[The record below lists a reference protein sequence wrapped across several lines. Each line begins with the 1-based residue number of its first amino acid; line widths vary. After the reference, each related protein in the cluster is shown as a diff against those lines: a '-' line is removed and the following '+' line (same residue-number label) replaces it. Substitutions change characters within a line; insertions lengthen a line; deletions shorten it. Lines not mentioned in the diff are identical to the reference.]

1 MMIFLK
7 HAHNKRKDLSKEEK
21 KVYAS
26 FLAER
31 LYGTFTILVL
41 NIGLLSDVENIG
53 KKYALLAIIT
63 TTIGLVMASFFSKE
77 MAHKVVHGKA
87 MDKVKVRKTLASK
100 VGIIMAAVPSL
111 IFVSLSYFGL
121 FNMKTALEITVVSEV
136 ITILVYVIRAAYT
149 RGGTKLTR
157 LISISLQFIVAA
169 IIVAIKLF
177 VH

>member
-7 HAHNKRKDLSKEEK
+7 HAYNKRKDLSKEEK
-21 KVYAS
+21 KIYAS

-41 NIGLLSDVENIG
+41 NMGLLSDVENIG

-63 TTIGLVMASFFSKE
+63 TAIGLVMASFFSKE

-111 IFVSLSYFGL
+111 IFVSLSYFSL
-121 FNMKTALEITVVSEV
+121 FNMKTALEIAIASEV

>member
-21 KVYAS
+21 KIYAS

-41 NIGLLSDVENIG
+41 NMGLLSDVENIG

-77 MAHKVVHGKA
+77 VAHKVVHGKA

-100 VGIIMAAVPSL
+100 VGII
-111 IFVSLSYFGL
+111 
-121 FNMKTALEITVVSEV
+121 TAVSEV
-136 ITILVYVIRAAYT
+136 ITILVYIIRAAYT